1 MSEFIIKSST
11 SDLSLVL
18 SDINGDYFKAT
29 LQSSHLN
36 VVREVYA
43 YTDAY
48 GLADLIE
55 FLSSQKKPWVGEES
69 WESLEGEFKLT
80 ATCSI
85 LGQVIFKIILSEK
98 TGKDEEWLIETGL
111 TNELGQLEELAKSA
125 RAFFGGSPD

>member
-18 SDINGDYFKAT
+18 SDINGAYFKAI

-43 YTDAY
+43 YTDAN
-48 GLADLIE
+48 GLANLIE

-85 LGQVIFKIILSEK
+85 LGRLYSK
-98 TGKDEEWLIETGL
+98 
-111 TNELGQLEELAKSA
+111 
-125 RAFFGGSPD
+125 

>member
-29 LQSSHLN
+29 LQSPHQN
-36 VVREVYA
+36 AVREVYA
-43 YTDAY
+43 YTDTY
-48 GLADLIE
+48 GLADLME

-98 TGKDEEWLIETGL
+98 TGKDEEWLGRVDKRFDPYFYG
-111 TNELGQLEELAKSA
+111 GQT
-125 RAFFGGSPD
+125 